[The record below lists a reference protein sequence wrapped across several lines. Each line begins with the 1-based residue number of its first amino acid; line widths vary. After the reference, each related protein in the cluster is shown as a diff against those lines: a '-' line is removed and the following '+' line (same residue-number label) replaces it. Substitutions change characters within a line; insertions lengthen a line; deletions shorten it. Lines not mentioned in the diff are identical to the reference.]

1 MFKHFNRVAAFDVI
15 KQTNFFFKLAAVLLW
30 SKQQHMFL
38 KSEGGEKMELP
49 GKDYSFYA
57 KQ

>member
-1 MFKHFNRVAAFDVI
+1 
-15 KQTNFFFKLAAVLLW
+15 
-30 SKQQHMFL
+30 MFL

-57 KQ
+57 KQWYMVNNTNK